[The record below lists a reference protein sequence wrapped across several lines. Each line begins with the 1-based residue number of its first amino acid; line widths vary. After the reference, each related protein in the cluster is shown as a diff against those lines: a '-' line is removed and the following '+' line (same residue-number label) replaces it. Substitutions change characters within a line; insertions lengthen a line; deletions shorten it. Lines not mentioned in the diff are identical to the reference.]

1 MIPHDDEL
9 VQPEATFAAVVSED
23 VEQGSQ
29 RGLDWRIN
37 RRWKVT
43 DVAKK
48 VRTSCG
54 ARGMSAVEFI
64 SRAGRALHQ
73 R

>member
-9 VQPEATFAAVVSED
+9 VQQEATFAAVVSED
-23 VEQGSQ
+23 VEQEIAEGLGLKNQSAFEGDRCCEEGSDFL
-29 RGLDWRIN
+29 R
-37 RRWKVT
+37 
-43 DVAKK
+43 
-48 VRTSCG
+48 SE
-54 ARGMSAVEFI
+54 GMSAVEFM